1 MFSAMIR
8 MFFEN
13 LRNRAG
19 FSLVFCRWDFAA
31 KCNVSL
37 CLHWN
42 ELSGER
48 YGEPDGFVCRATE
61 SRRQLFTKWKHSL
74 GNRKC
79 RKSQVTVVVQPSR
92 GIIVFPPLLSKKSKE
107 CFFFL
112 FANCQYATKP
122 RKIFLHVAAL
132 GGALVKIVQG
142 SVQVNGNQCVV
153 YLYMPRTLS
162 VSELE
167 IFRPQS
173 IVMLTIMVLAN
184 ETLCAVN
191 PQCCHHLTNNF
202 FFFYNIRAA
211 IYFRAVS

>member
-42 ELSGER
+42 ELSGEG

-132 GGALVKIVQG
+132 GGALVRLCREVCKLMAI
-142 SVQVNGNQCVV
+142 SVQFTFTC
-153 YLYMPRTLS
+153 
-162 VSELE
+162 LE
-167 IFRPQS
+167 RSAFQ
-173 IVMLTIMVLAN
+173 N
-184 ETLCAVN
+184 WK
-191 PQCCHHLTNNF
+191 
-202 FFFYNIRAA
+202 
-211 IYFRAVS
+211 YFGHKAL